1 MKKWQDQPKPDP
13 VEELRIALN
22 DLNMPAEG
30 FSSRV
35 MQQLEQI
42 DAQPGK
48 EAPFSVPRK
57 RTARTVAIA
66 ASVAAAV
73 SLGVVG
79 SGFVS
84 PVMASALQHLPV
96 IGNVFA
102 DDTYD
107 RGIQRAVEMGY
118 AQTPNL
124 TVTRGDFTFTV
135 TDVLYDG
142 TRLNLAIEQEGAKKE
157 SIMAPLSSQAHKED
171 PNDPKGK
178 IYGFNLYINGE
189 RIPSNEGAF
198 GDEVTRLGSF
208 SAEFYRLSEDLGEEF
223 TLTAELD
230 VTGVD
235 GAFVFEIP
243 VRKATESIAKWAPNQ
258 SQASNG
264 FEYTVRSLEMT
275 PITSRLIVDST
286 GLAPTDEANTVTKMY
301 YELVN
306 QQGEAIEQKKI
317 GFYDEAPK
325 TAYSEDELFEPF
337 NELPT
342 SVTVRPYS
350 YVLGENGKI
359 LKDEQGER
367 VKEYYPELEMTL
379 ELPNS

>member
-1 MKKWQDQPKPDP
+1 MKKWQDQPKSDP
-13 VEELRIALN
+13 IENLRTAIN
-22 DLNMPAEG
+22 DLDMPSEG
-30 FSSRV
+30 FSRRV
-35 MQQLEQI
+35 MQRLEEL

-48 EAPFSVPRK
+48 EAPLAPPRR
-57 RTARTVAIA
+57 RTARKGTIA
-66 ASVAAAV
+66 VSVAAAV
-73 SLGVVG
+73 GLGILG
-79 SGFVS
+79 SGFIS

-107 RGIQRAVEMGY
+107 RGIQRAVEMGV

-157 SIMAPLSSQAHKED
+157 SIMAPLSSQAHRED

-178 IYGFNLYINGE
+178 IYGFNLYMNGE
-189 RIPSNEGAF
+189 RIPSNEGSF

-208 SAEFYRLSEDLGEEF
+208 TAEYYRLSADLGEEF

-243 VRKATESIAKWAPNQ
+243 VRKATENIAKLTPNQ

-286 GLAPTDEANTVTKMY
+286 GLAPTDDAHKVTKMY

-350 YVLGENGKI
+350 YVLGKNGKI
-359 LKDEQGER
+359 IKDEQGER